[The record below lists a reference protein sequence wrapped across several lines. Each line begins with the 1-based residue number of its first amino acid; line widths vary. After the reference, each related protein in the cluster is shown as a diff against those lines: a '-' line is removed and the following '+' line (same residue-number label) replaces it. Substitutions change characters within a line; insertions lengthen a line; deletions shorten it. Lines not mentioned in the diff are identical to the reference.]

1 MMSNVKL
8 IFGLFS
14 FVLFTI
20 LFTSQIV
27 SQDQTLQKINV
38 NSKQQLYKYPMKRT
52 ESEWKRILTKEEYRV
67 LREKGTERA
76 FTGKYDGFF
85 EDGKYLCA
93 GCDNDLFTS
102 DTKYR
107 SGCGWPAFYEVIP
120 ESVVEVEDNSYGMNR
135 VEIICSKC
143 ESHLGHVFK
152 DGPEPT
158 GLRYCINSISMDFKP
173 DEE

>member
-85 EDGKYLCA
+85 EDG
-93 GCDNDLFTS
+93 
-102 DTKYR
+102 
-107 SGCGWPAFYEVIP
+107 
-120 ESVVEVEDNSYGMNR
+120 
-135 VEIICSKC
+135 
-143 ESHLGHVFK
+143 
-152 DGPEPT
+152 
-158 GLRYCINSISMDFKP
+158 
-173 DEE
+173 

>member
-1 MMSNVKL
+1 MSNVKL

-14 FVLFTI
+14 IALFTV

-38 NSKQQLYKYPMKRT
+38 NSKQQLSKDPMKRT

-76 FTGKYDGFF
+76 FTGKYDGFY
-85 EDGKYLCA
+85 EDGKYLCS
-93 GCDNDLFTS
+93 GCDNNLFAS
-102 DTKYR
+102 DTKYK
-107 SGCGWPAFYEVIP
+107 SGCGWPAFYDVVP
-120 ESVVEVEDNSYGMNR
+120 GSVVEVEDNSYGMNR

-158 GLRYCINSISMDFKP
+158 GLRYCINSVSMDFKP